1 MKINEVAYKWHG
13 ALKMRAATKYIV
25 LHHRAGSGTVESI
38 HAEHTARR
46 GWAGIGYHFYV
57 RKDGSI
63 YRGRPLGTWGAHC
76 EKCNSTSVAVCFE
89 GNFETEQMPAA
100 QMRAGQELVSY
111 LKGIYPSA
119 AVKRHKDFDATAC
132 PGRNFPYDEI
142 KKGAGYVKTELTSAN
157 DIIWELM
164 HGRHKVEIT
173 EVDRA
178 VKALDKARQSAEY
191 SSLYWILRKIVN
203 G

>member
-1 MKINEVAYKWHG
+1 MRINEVSYKWHG

-25 LHHRAGSGTVESI
+25 LHHRAGNGTAESI
-38 HAEHTARR
+38 HAEHIKR
-46 GWAGIGYHFYV
+46 GWVGIGYHFYV
-57 RKDGSI
+57 RKDGSV

-76 EKCNSTSVAVCFE
+76 EKCNSAAVAICFE

-100 QMRAGQELVSY
+100 QINAGRELISY
-111 LKGIYPSA
+111 LRVIYPSA
-119 AVKRHKDFDATAC
+119 VVKRHKDFDATAC

-142 KKGAGYVKTELTSAN
+142 RRGAAYVKKELESAN

-164 HGRHKVEIT
+164 HGSLKVKIS

-178 VKALDKARQSAEY
+178 VRALENAKQSAEF

>member
-1 MKINEVAYKWHG
+1 MKITEVAYKWHG

-25 LHHRAGSGTVESI
+25 LHHRAGNGTVESI
-38 HAEHTARR
+38 HAEHIAR

-57 RKDGSI
+57 RRDGSI

-76 EKCNSTSVAVCFE
+76 EKCNSTAVAVCFE

-100 QMRAGQELVSY
+100 QIRAGRELVSY
-111 LKGIYPSA
+111 LKGIYPSV

-132 PGRNFPYDEI
+132 PGRNFPFEEI

-164 HGRHKVEIT
+164 HGNHKVNIT

-178 VKALDKARQSAEY
+178 VKALDKARQNAEY